1 MSLNNFVQWFSPFG
15 DILNIELPKDH
26 ITGRNKGHAIIT
38 YRKYKYAKAAVK
50 EMNGFD
56 FNGKK
61 LKVQIM
67 TEQTTKMMNQRG
79 QGDYDLEE
87 DSANQYIHSAQSRA
101 LLMQKLSRE
110 SN

>member
-1 MSLNNFVQWFSPFG
+1 
-15 DILNIELPKDH
+15 
-26 ITGRNKGHAIIT
+26 
-38 YRKYKYAKAAVK
+38 
-50 EMNGFD
+50 
-56 FNGKK
+56 
-61 LKVQIM
+61 M